1 MPRITPNLW
10 FDGRA
15 LDAAE
20 YYVSVFPNSR
30 ITDVSR
36 MGDRGPVI
44 TASFELDGQRFL
56 ALNGGPEFRFTEA
69 VSFVIDCADQAE
81 VDRYWDELTSDGG
94 EEGRCGWLTDRFGLS
109 WQVVPRALVE
119 LLTDPDPRR
128 ATAAG
133 IALQGMSRIDVSAL
147 HAAAR
152 AVEAGVGPEAP
163 RAT

>member
-10 FDGRA
+10 FDTQA

-36 MGDRGPVI
+36 MGPGGPVL
-44 TASFELDGQRFL
+44 TASFELDGQPYL
-56 ALNGGPEFRFTEA
+56 ALNGGPQFRFTEA

-81 VDRYWDELTSDGG
+81 VDRYWDELVSGGG
-94 EEGRCGWLTDRFGLS
+94 EEGQCGWLKDRFGLS

-119 LLTDPDPRR
+119 LLTDADPGR
-128 ATAAG
+128 AMRAG
-133 IALQGMSRIDVSAL
+133 IALQSMRRIDVAAL
-147 HAAAR
+147 EAAAN
-152 AVEAGVGPEAP
+152 AAA
-163 RAT
+163 

>member
-10 FDGRA
+10 FDGQA

-20 YYVSVFPNSR
+20 HYVTVFPDSR

-36 MGDRGPVI
+36 MGDDGPVI
-44 TASFELDGQRFL
+44 TVSFELDGQAFL
-56 ALNGGPEFRFTEA
+56 GLNGGPEFSFTEA

-81 VDRYWDELTSDGG
+81 VDRYWDELVSQGG
-94 EEGRCGWLTDRFGLS
+94 EEGRCGWLKDRFGLS

-133 IALQGMSRIDVSAL
+133 IALRSMRRIDVAAL
-147 HAAAR
+147 HAAAD
-152 AVEAGVGPEAP
+152 AAA
-163 RAT
+163 

>member
-10 FDGRA
+10 FDTQA

-36 MGDRGPVI
+36 MGPDGPVL
-44 TASFELDGQRFL
+44 TASFELDGQPYL
-56 ALNGGPEFRFTEA
+56 ALNGGPQFRFTEA

-81 VDRYWDELTSDGG
+81 VDRYWDELVSGGG
-94 EEGRCGWLTDRFGLS
+94 EEGQCGWLKDRFGLS

-119 LLTDPDPRR
+119 LLTDADPGR
-128 ATAAG
+128 AMRAG
-133 IALQGMSRIDVSAL
+133 IALQSMQRIDVAAL
-147 HAAAR
+147 EAAAD
-152 AVEAGVGPEAP
+152 AAA
-163 RAT
+163 